1 MRTQCAHGDR
11 PFPIS
16 HSDPIPTVPV
26 ALITGASRGIGAAA
40 AHRFAAAGFDLLLLA
55 RASTELDALAGEI
68 RSGGQ
73 QVWTQALDL
82 AEPTAIAPG
91 LNQLCDQGGTPD
103 VVVNNAGMAYTGSLV
118 EMALEQWQTLMQ
130 LNLTA
135 VFQVCQC
142 LVPRMRANGGGHII
156 NVSSHAAHNAFPD
169 WGAYCVSK
177 AALASFS
184 RCLATE
190 ERTHGI
196 RVSTLTLGA
205 VNTPLWD
212 SETVDSSFDRRA
224 MLDRERA
231 ADALLY
237 LAQQPATQVVEDL
250 TLMPAA
256 GAL

>member
-1 MRTQCAHGDR
+1 L
-11 PFPIS
+11 
-16 HSDPIPTVPV
+16 PV

-40 AHRFAAAGFDLLLLA
+40 AARFARAGYDLQLAA
-55 RASTELDALAGEI
+55 RASTELQSLVDDIRAAGRRVCAIPLDLSDPAAIPPGLDALCE
-68 RSGGQ
+68 RGG
-73 QVWTQALDL
+73 
-82 AEPTAIAPG
+82 
-91 LNQLCDQGGTPD
+91 CPD
-103 VVVNNAGMAYTGSLV
+103 VVINNAGMAYTGPLA
-118 EMALEQWQTLMQ
+118 EMPLSQWQRLMQ

-135 VFQVCQC
+135 VFQVCQA
-142 LVPRMRANGGGHII
+142 LVPRMRDNGGGHFI

-177 AALASFS
+177 AALASLS
-184 RCLATE
+184 RCIATE
-190 ERTHGI
+190 ERSRGI

-224 MLDRERA
+224 MLDPERA

>member
-1 MRTQCAHGDR
+1 M
-11 PFPIS
+11 
-16 HSDPIPTVPV
+16 PV

-40 AHRFAAAGFDLLLLA
+40 ARRFAAAGFELLLLA
-55 RASTELDALAGEI
+55 RSSGDLNALVSELQANGS
-68 RSGGQ
+68 R
-73 QVWTQALDL
+73 VWAQALDL
-82 AEPTAIAPG
+82 ADPTAIAPG
-91 LNQLCDQGGTPD
+91 LHQLCAQSGPPD
-103 VVVNNAGMAYTGSLV
+103 VVINNAGMAYTGPLV
-118 EMALEQWQTLMQ
+118 EMPLGQWQTLMQ

-135 VFQVCQC
+135 VYQVCQS
-142 LVPRMRANGGGHII
+142 LVPLMRSNGGGHII

-177 AALASFS
+177 AALASLS
-184 RCLATE
+184 RCLAVE
-190 ERTHGI
+190 ERANGI

-231 ADALLY
+231 AEALLY

>member
-1 MRTQCAHGDR
+1 L
-11 PFPIS
+11 PS
-16 HSDPIPTVPV
+16 V
-26 ALITGASRGIGAAA
+26 LITGASRGIGEAAA
-40 AHRFAAAGFDLLLLA
+40 RRFAAAGYALQLLGRPSDRLDQLVRELRAEGHAVEQQPVDLTDPGA
-55 RASTELDALAGEI
+55 IAPALDALAG
-68 RSGGQ
+68 R
-73 QVWTQALDL
+73 AD
-82 AEPTAIAPG
+82 A
-91 LNQLCDQGGTPD
+91 PD
-103 VVVNNAGMAYTGSLV
+103 VLINNAGMAYTGALA
-118 EMALEQWQTLMQ
+118 EMPLHQWHTLLQ

-135 VFQVCQC
+135 AFQVCQA
-142 LVPRMRANGGGHII
+142 LLPRLRARGGGHII
-156 NVSSHAAHNAFPD
+156 NVSSHAAHQAFPD

-177 AALASFS
+177 AALASLS
-184 RCLATE
+184 RCLAVE
-190 ERTHGI
+190 ERSHGI

-224 MLDRERA
+224 MLDRGRA

>member
-1 MRTQCAHGDR
+1 LAT
-11 PFPIS
+11 
-16 HSDPIPTVPV
+16 

-40 AHRFAAAGFDLLLLA
+40 AHRFAAAGFDLLLVARSADGLA
-55 RASTELDALAGEI
+55 SLAPGLI
-68 RSGGQ
+68 VHGGR
-73 QVWTQALDL
+73 VECTALDL
-82 AEPTAIAPG
+82 AQPHG
-91 LNQLCDQGGTPD
+91 LEEGITELCSRGLEPD
-103 VVVNNAGMAYTGSLV
+103 VVINNAGMAYTGELTA
-118 EMALEQWQTLMQ
+118 MPLEQWQRLIQ

-135 VFQVCQC
+135 VFQVCRC
-142 LVPRMRANGGGHII
+142 LIPGLRTRGGGHII
-156 NVSSHAAHNAFPD
+156 NVSSHAAHQAFPD

-177 AALASFS
+177 AGLVSLG
-184 RCLATE
+184 RCLAAE
-190 ERTHGI
+190 ERSHGI

-212 SETVDSSFDRRA
+212 SETVHSSFDRHA
-224 MLDRERA
+224 MLDPERA